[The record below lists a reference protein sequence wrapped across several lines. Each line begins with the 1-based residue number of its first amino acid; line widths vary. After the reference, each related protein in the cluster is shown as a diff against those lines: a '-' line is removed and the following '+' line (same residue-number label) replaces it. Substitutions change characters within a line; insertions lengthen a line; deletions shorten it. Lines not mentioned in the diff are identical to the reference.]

1 MACSPTPISAIA
13 FTNPT
18 RFKRVS
24 FPSMLSPKAT
34 AKEIYFNH
42 DGSATKK
49 LLAGVEIVVELLG
62 ATLGPKGRNVVLQ
75 NKYGPPKIV
84 NDGETVLKEIELEDP
99 LENVGVKL
107 VRQAGAK
114 TNDLAGDGSTTSVV
128 LAHGLIAEGQKV
140 IAAGMNPIQIAR
152 GIEKTSKAL
161 VSELKLMS
169 RVVENDELADVA
181 AVSAGNDYTVGN
193 MISDAIRQVGRRG
206 VVTIEKGRCTE
217 NNLEIVEGMQFDR
230 GYLSPYFVTDRQ
242 RMAVEF
248 HNCKLLLVDKKI
260 KNAKEMFK
268 ILDNA
273 VKEMYPIVIVAEEVE
288 QEALAPI
295 IKNKLKGLLK
305 GAAIKAPAFGER
317 KSHYLDDIAI
327 LTGGTVI
334 RDDMGLKLEKAGKE
348 VLGTAIKVVITKD
361 STLIV
366 TDGSTREAVEKRVS
380 QICSLVENTEEKF
393 QKKILNERIARLS
406 GGIAILQVGAQT
418 QVELKDK
425 QLRIEDA
432 LNATKAAIEEGV
444 VVGGGCSL
452 LRLST
457 KVDGIK
463 VLLDNEEQKIGA
475 EIFKRALSYPARLI
489 AKNAG
494 VNGNVVINQVLSNA
508 DVRYGYNAATD
519 TYEDLITA
527 GIIDPTKVVR
537 CCLEH
542 AASVAKTF
550 LTSDAVVVH
559 IKESDPLPMRKRMPS
574 IAPPPMAKSPGVG
587 PVGVPLV
594 SSPPYSNP
602 DFVFQPVEF
611 SFAVQINPACG
622 AVTATY
628 SVTKSGEDRE
638 EEEEDGADGIKYTV
652 HDGFSGS
659 RDFFNDW
666 SGYFRFY
673 CFHSL
678 LCCFSSQR
686 QACFLIQPSNGMLST
701 GERVQFVLGLAH
713 LYVSKSF
720 VIPLCYPHFIPLFF
734 LCLIVFKRKGY

>member
-1 MACSPTPISAIA
+1 MACSPSLISAISL
-13 FTNPT
+13 TNPT
-18 RFKRVS
+18 MLKRVS
-24 FPSMLSPKAT
+24 SPSMLSPKAM

-42 DGSATKK
+42 DGSTTKK
-49 LLAGVEIVVELLG
+49 LLAGVEMVSGLLG
-62 ATLGPKGRNVVLQ
+62 VTLGPKGRNVVLQ

-114 TNDLAGDGSTTSVV
+114 TNSLAGDGSTTSVV
-128 LAHGLIAEGQKV
+128 LAHGLIAEGHKV
-140 IAAGMNPIQIAR
+140 IASGMNPVQIAR
-152 GIEKTSKAL
+152 GIVKTSEAL

-169 RVVENDELADVA
+169 REVENNELADVA

-193 MISDAIRQVGRRG
+193 MISDAIQKVGRRG

-217 NNLEIVEGMQFDR
+217 NILEIVEGMQFDR

-242 RMAVEF
+242 RMVVEF
-248 HNCKLLLVDKKI
+248 HDCKLLLVDKTI
-260 KNAKEMFK
+260 KNAEEVFK

-273 VKEMYPIVIVAEEVE
+273 VKEMYPIVIVAEDVD

-295 IKNKLKGLLK
+295 IRNKLKGLLK

-348 VLGTAIKVVITKD
+348 VLGTATKVVITKD

-380 QICSLVENTEEKF
+380 QICGLVENTEEKF

-425 QLRIEDA
+425 LLRIEDA

-444 VVGGGCSL
+444 VVGGGCCL

-463 VLLDNEEQKIGA
+463 ELLDNEEQKIGA

-508 DVRYGYNAATD
+508 DITYGYNAATD

-550 LTSDAVVVH
+550 LTSDAVVVD
-559 IKESDPLPMRKRMPS
+559 IKELDPLPMRTRMPPV
-574 IAPPPMAKSPGVG
+574 APPPMPKSPSAG
-587 PVGVPLV
+587 PVGVYL
-594 SSPPYSNP
+594 
-602 DFVFQPVEF
+602 
-611 SFAVQINPACG
+611 
-622 AVTATY
+622 
-628 SVTKSGEDRE
+628 
-638 EEEEDGADGIKYTV
+638 
-652 HDGFSGS
+652 
-659 RDFFNDW
+659 
-666 SGYFRFY
+666 
-673 CFHSL
+673 
-678 LCCFSSQR
+678 
-686 QACFLIQPSNGMLST
+686 
-701 GERVQFVLGLAH
+701 
-713 LYVSKSF
+713 
-720 VIPLCYPHFIPLFF
+720 
-734 LCLIVFKRKGY
+734 